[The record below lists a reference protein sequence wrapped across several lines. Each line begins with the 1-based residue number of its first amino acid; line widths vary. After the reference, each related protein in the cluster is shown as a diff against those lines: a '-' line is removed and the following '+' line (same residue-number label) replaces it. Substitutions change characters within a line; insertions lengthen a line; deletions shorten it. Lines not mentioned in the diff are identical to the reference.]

1 MSDLAAALA
10 LLHQDAR
17 PTELAGMARFGIN
30 IEQRLGL
37 SVPAL
42 RRIAKTL
49 GHDHA
54 LALALWDT
62 GIPDARIVAGM
73 VAEPAKLSAK
83 QMDAWARGFSSWDV
97 CDQVCGSAFLA
108 SPLAWRKVALWAARR
123 EEFVR
128 RAAFALL
135 ATLAVHDKQ
144 ADDQRFVAALTLI
157 EAAASDE
164 RNYVKKAVNWAL
176 RNIGKRNPALNA
188 AGIAAARRIQQQGTK
203 SARWIAADGMRE
215 LGSEAVQLR
224 LRVPKRPKLIPPT
237 PEEDVAITTAAMS
250 DPDNPPLTDQQ
261 LARMRPLRGRPR
273 PVSRA
278 MQIFRDKPV

>member
-1 MSDLAAALA
+1 MAAVGVLLSVAKTSDTGNRLNGDRPGHKPAAIGMSNLTAALA
-10 LLHQDAR
+10 LLQQEAR
-17 PTELAGMARFGIN
+17 PAELAGMARFGIN

-54 LALALWDT
+54 LALAMWNT

-73 VAEPAKLSAK
+73 VAQPAKLTAK
-83 QMDAWARGFSSWDV
+83 QMDAWAKSFSSWDV

-108 SPLAWRKVALWAARR
+108 SPLAWRKVALWAARP

-135 ATLAVHDKQ
+135 ATLAVHDRQ
-144 ADDQRFVAALTLI
+144 ADDQRFVAALPLI
-157 EAAASDE
+157 EVAAADE

-176 RNIGKRNPALNA
+176 RNIGKRNMALNA
-188 AGIAAARRIQQQGTK
+188 AAIAAARRIQQQGTK
-203 SARWIAADGMRE
+203 SARWIAADALRE
-215 LGSEAVQLR
+215 LGSEAVQMR
-224 LRVPKRPKLIPPT
+224 LLK
-237 PEEDVAITTAAMS
+237 
-250 DPDNPPLTDQQ
+250 
-261 LARMRPLRGRPR
+261 
-273 PVSRA
+273 
-278 MQIFRDKPV
+278 